1 MIAKN
6 SMGAN
11 GRMRDEWLLSN
22 GLKVVGERLPFLRS
36 VSIGAWMHVGSI
48 MEEKQENGLSH
59 FLEHMVFK
67 GTERRT
73 ARQIAEEMDAVGGQ
87 LNAFTGRDCTCYY
100 AKVIDEDLPLAVDI
114 LSDLVLHATMDETEL
129 NKERGVILEEI
140 SMDEDSPEDLVHDLL
155 SAAQFGDQAPGRPI
169 LGTTELISAYTRD
182 DLLAFRRKHYGPRET
197 VISIAGN
204 YDPERVQ
211 ALVEEYFGAWDNA
224 VSPVVLPKWTLQN
237 GVSSLRDK
245 DTEQLHICLGYPGAA
260 YGSEDVYPLAVVSGV
275 LGGAMSS
282 RLFQRIREDL
292 GLAYSVYSYP
302 NTYEG
307 VGTFGIYA
315 GVNPKNAELV
325 LEEIRTELNRFLT
338 DGMTDKEFRDS
349 VTQLRAGYLMGL
361 ESPGGRMQ
369 GMGRSTLLRGR
380 PTTHEETI
388 ARIEGLT
395 MERVMDTARRV
406 LTQQPCIA
414 MVGKGAEQVKI

>member
-1 MIAKN
+1 M
-6 SMGAN
+6 
-11 GRMRDEWLLSN
+11 
-22 GLKVVGERLPFLRS
+22 
-36 VSIGAWMHVGSI
+36 
-48 MEEKQENGLSH
+48 
-59 FLEHMVFK
+59 
-67 GTERRT
+67 
-73 ARQIAEEMDAVGGQ
+73 
-87 LNAFTGRDCTCYY
+87 
-100 AKVIDEDLPLAVDI
+100 
-114 LSDLVLHATMDETEL
+114 
-129 NKERGVILEEI
+129 
-140 SMDEDSPEDLVHDLL
+140 
-155 SAAQFGDQAPGRPI
+155 
-169 LGTTELISAYTRD
+169 
-182 DLLAFRRKHYGPRET
+182 
-197 VISIAGN
+197 
-204 YDPERVQ
+204 
-211 ALVEEYFGAWDNA
+211 
-224 VSPVVLPKWTLQN
+224 
-237 GVSSLRDK
+237 
-245 DTEQLHICLGYPGAA
+245 
-260 YGSEDVYPLAVVSGV
+260 VSGV